1 MSFPRRFPDGLTLPH
16 TADRLSSS
24 QRFRAIY
31 AIARYC
37 LDRGDSPEQIR
48 SDFLA
53 MARKAKPHLGPYAH
67 ETEAAVIQR
76 ALDAA
81 LADWLA
87 ERRAF
92 PGTVGSFAHK
102 LRWWAYGVRAEEKV
116 PPGAGTEETGL
127 DRA

>member
-1 MSFPRRFPDGLTLPH
+1 MYLTRRFPDGLTPPH
-16 TADRLSSS
+16 TANRLNTS
-24 QRFRAIY
+24 QRFRAVY
-31 AIARYC
+31 AIVQYC
-37 LDRGDSPEQIR
+37 LDRGDSPEEIR

-76 ALDAA
+76 AVDAA
-81 LADWLA
+81 FA

-92 PGTVGSFAHK
+92 PETVGSFAHS
-102 LRWWAYGVRAEEKV
+102 LHWRAYGVRAEGNA
-116 PPGAGTEETGL
+116 PPSVGAEETGL